1 MLEFGHGYGMF
12 GGWFYMLL
20 VWMVPILIIIAIIK
34 FLTNSAQLS
43 GKSKTPLVIIEEAY
57 ARGELSRE
65 DFLQRRDDLQQK

>member
-12 GGWFYMLL
+12 GGWFYMLV
-20 VWMVPILIIIAIIK
+20 VWLVPILIIIAIIK
-34 FLTNSAQLS
+34 FLTNSAQSS
-43 GKSKTPLVIIEEAY
+43 GKSKTPLEIIEEAY